1 MNDLPRQKLREIVE
15 RHGIAVVEDPRR
27 CEGLLRDYCGEHRRE
42 ISVLVMALEEHVPT
56 DLRAAAHAGTP
67 RAVLLAKL
75 VARLSD
81 HLAMSEGAA
90 RWAVNSWA
98 FALGVITR
106 EQLAK
111 MEEAATQTA
120 PTVATSQSAAATIT
134 PATPIKPAQAMRA
147 PQAATATAPGSLI
160 VSAKGG
166 GDYQTIN
173 EALRHAAPGARLL
186 VRPGQYDESLVLDQL
201 VEIVGDGRR
210 EDIVLTSARA
220 SCVQI
225 LTAQATVRG
234 LTLRGRAGGGGEG
247 FFAVDI
253 PQGRLLLEDCDI
265 SSETL
270 SCVGIHNPMA
280 DPVIRRCAI
289 HSGADSGIY
298 VFESAAG
305 TIEDCD
311 IHGNAN
317 VNVAVTQQSR
327 PAIRACRIYGGRDAG
342 IVVWAGG
349 AGVVEDCDIYGN
361 HSAGVGVS
369 EEGEPTVRR
378 CQIYHGENS
387 GVFVHHGGRGL
398 FEDCNIFGNRAAN
411 VAVALGGDVT
421 ARGCRIHNGKAAGVL
436 LSEDGRGRFVEC
448 EINGNADVG
457 VAIHAG
463 GVAIIHTCHVN
474 KNWTVGVRVKADGAA
489 NVEGCDLTG
498 NGIASWETEHGA
510 FVESARNRVG

>member
-15 RHGIAVVEDPRR
+15 RHGASVVENPRR
-27 CEGLLRDYCGEHRRE
+27 CAGLLRDYCNEYRRE
-42 ISVLVMALEEHVPT
+42 VSVLVMALEEHVPA
-56 DLRAAAHAGTP
+56 DLLDATHAGTP

-98 FALGVITR
+98 FALGVVTR

-111 MEEAATQTA
+111 MEQAATQTA
-120 PTVATSQSAAATIT
+120 PTAATVQGAAATT
-134 PATPIKPAQAMRA
+134 SPATPSKPTQAMSA
-147 PQAATATAPGSLI
+147 PKSPAPGSLI
-160 VSAKGG
+160 VSATGG

-173 EALRHAAPGARLL
+173 EALRHAAPGARML
-186 VRPGQYDESLVLDQL
+186 VRPGWYDESVVLNQS
-201 VEIVGDGRR
+201 VEIIGDGRR

-220 SCVQI
+220 SCVQM
-225 LTAQATVRG
+225 LTAEATVRG
-234 LTLRGRAGGGGEG
+234 LTLRGRAGNGGER
-247 FFAVDI
+247 FFAIDI

-270 SCVGIHNPMA
+270 SCVGIHNPMT

-289 HSGADSGIY
+289 HSGADSGVY

-311 IHGNAN
+311 IYGNAN
-317 VNVAVTQQSR
+317 VNVAVTQKAR
-327 PAIRACRIYGGRDAG
+327 PIIKACRIHNGRDAG
-342 IVVWAGG
+342 IVIWAGG

-361 HSAGVGVS
+361 RSAGVGIS
-369 EEGEPTVRR
+369 EGGEPTIRR

-398 FEDCNIFGNRAAN
+398 FEDCDIYGNREAN

-421 ARGCRIHNGKAAGVL
+421 ARACRIHQGNAAGIL
-436 LSEDGRGRFVEC
+436 LNEDGRGQFVEC
-448 EINGNADVG
+448 EINSNADAG
-457 VAIHAG
+457 VAVHAG
-463 GVAIIHTCHVN
+463 GVAIIHECHVN
-474 KNWTVGVRVKADGAA
+474 GNGTVGVRVNADGAA
-489 NVEGCDLTG
+489 KVEGCDLTG